1 MDINTYVSVFL
12 VVVGALVLVT
22 NMVVEVLKKVTWEK
36 FPTNLLAVIVAVA
49 LTIVAFVTYMKMMD
63 LTMVWWYW
71 PPVIVVG
78 FLVSYAAMFGY
89 DKFKEMIL
97 QWKGSE

>member
-1 MDINTYVSVFL
+1 MDINTYVSAFL
-12 VVVGALVLVT
+12 IVVGALVLIT

-36 FPTNLLAVIVAVA
+36 FPTNLLAVIVAVV
-49 LTIVAFVTYMKMMD
+49 LTVVAFVTYMKMMN
-63 LTMVWWYW
+63 LPMVWWYW
-71 PPVIVVG
+71 PPVIVAG

-97 QWKGSE
+97 QWKGE

>member
-1 MDINTYVSVFL
+1 MSDAVSFAVSVVGVL
-12 VVVGALVLVT
+12 VIVT

-36 FPTNLLAVIVAVA
+36 FPTNLLAVIVAVV
-49 LTIVAFVTYMKMMD
+49 LTIVAFVTYMKMME
-63 LTMVWWYW
+63 LAMVWWYW
-71 PPVIVVG
+71 PPVIVAG

-97 QWKGSE
+97 QWKGE

>member
-1 MDINTYVSVFL
+1 MSESISFL
-12 VVVGALVLVT
+12 VSIVGALVLIT
-22 NMVVEVLKKVTWEK
+22 NMVVEVMKKVTWEK
-36 FPTNLLAVIVAVA
+36 FPTNLLAVIVAVV
-49 LTIVAFVTYMKMMD
+49 LTIVAFVTYMQMME

-71 PPVIVVG
+71 PPVIVAG

-97 QWKGSE
+97 QWKGE